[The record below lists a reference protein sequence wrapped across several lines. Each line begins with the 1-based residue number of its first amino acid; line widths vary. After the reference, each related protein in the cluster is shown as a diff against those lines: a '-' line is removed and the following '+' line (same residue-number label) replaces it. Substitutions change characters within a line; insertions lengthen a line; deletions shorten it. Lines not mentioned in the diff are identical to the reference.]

1 MDDDASPTAKALL
14 ALELIQNSP
23 GITGDRLGRRLGV
36 TDRAARR
43 YVGILR
49 EAGIP
54 IESTSGRYGG
64 YRIGRGFRVPP
75 LMFSTAEALGLMM
88 AALGGHH
95 SVSDVTDP
103 AGSALAKIIRVLPTA
118 VAGPADAIRAMIPPG
133 SRLAMPDPEITA
145 AVVRGCTDRRRLRL
159 GYQRGERDPE
169 PFSMDV
175 DPWAVSV
182 RHGRWYL
189 LGWSHTRDAQR
200 VLRIDRIVSAE
211 PLTDPFT
218 PPEGLDPAQAVQDH
232 LSAGWRH
239 QVEVVFE
246 ASAEQIARCIPG
258 SLGRLE
264 DLGPDRSRLVGSTDD
279 PEWYAERLAFVHVPF
294 TVIECPELRTALE
307 VLAYRLLESTK
318 AP

>member
-1 MDDDASPTAKALL
+1 MDEDASPTAKALL

-95 SVSDVTDP
+95 SVSDVTAP

-118 VAGPADAIRAMIPPG
+118 VAGPADAIRAMIPPS

-159 GYQRGERDPE
+159 GYQRGECDPE

-189 LGWSHTRDAQR
+189 LGWSHSRDAQR

-211 PLTDPFT
+211 PLPDTFT
-218 PPEGLDPAQAVQDH
+218 PPEALDPAQAVQDH

-239 QVEVVFE
+239 QVEIVFE
-246 ASAEQIARCIPG
+246 ASAEQIARCVPG

-279 PEWYAERLAFVHVPF
+279 PEWYAERLAFVRVPF
-294 TVIECPELRTALE
+294 TVMDPPELRTALE
-307 VLAYRLLESTK
+307 TLAYRLLESTK
-318 AP
+318 TP

>member
-1 MDDDASPTAKALL
+1 MEDASPTAKALL

-23 GITGDRLGRRLGV
+23 GITGERLGRRLGV

-64 YRIGRGFRVPP
+64 YRIGRGFRLPP

-95 SVSDVTDP
+95 NASDVTDP
-103 AGSALAKIIRVLPTA
+103 AGSALAKLVRVLPTA
-118 VAGPADAIRAMIPPG
+118 VAGPADAIRAMIAPS

-145 AVVRGCTDRRRLRL
+145 AVVRGCTERHRLRL
-159 GYQRGERDPE
+159 GYRRGACDVE
-169 PFSMDV
+169 PLSMDI

-211 PLTDPFT
+211 PLPETFT
-218 PPEGLDPAQAVQDH
+218 PPTGLDPAEAVQDH
-232 LSAGWRH
+232 LSSGWH
-239 QVEVVFE
+239 YPVEIVFE
-246 ASAEQIARCIPG
+246 ANAEAIARCIPG

-264 DLGPDRSRLVGSTDD
+264 DLGPDRSRLVGSTDEPD
-279 PEWYAERLAFVHVPF
+279 WYAERLAFVREPFHVVEP
-294 TVIECPELRTALE
+294 PELRTAIE
-307 VLAYRLLESTK
+307 TLAHRLLAAAKT
-318 AP
+318 P

>member
-159 GYQRGERDPE
+159 SYQRGECDPE
-169 PFSMDV
+169 PFDMDI

-211 PLTDPFT
+211 PLPDTFT
-218 PPEGLDPAQAVQDH
+218 PPEALDPAQAVQDH
-232 LSAGWRH
+232 LSAGWRYA
-239 QVEVVFE
+239 VEIVFE
-246 ASAEQIARCIPG
+246 ASAEQIARCTPG

-279 PEWYAERLAFVHVPF
+279 PEWYAERLAFVRVPF
-294 TVIECPELRTALE
+294 QVVEPPELRDALQD
-307 VLAYRLLESTK
+307 LAARLIAAAK
-318 AP
+318 P